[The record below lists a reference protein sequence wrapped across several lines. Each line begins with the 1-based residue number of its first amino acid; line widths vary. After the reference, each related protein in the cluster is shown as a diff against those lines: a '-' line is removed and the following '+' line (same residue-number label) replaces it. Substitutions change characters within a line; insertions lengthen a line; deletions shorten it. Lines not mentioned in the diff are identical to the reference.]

1 MSPIPMLQTT
11 LHYSNG
17 GIPQFVVLPADLG
30 DPHGPSLSA
39 LTNLLRGHKVK
50 LSLQVVKVCVPRIMI
65 IHGYS
70 LECLTCPPEGGTQS
84 RSLRGEEPFLSFAT
98 FQVLPGPEW
107 RIISGFKY
115 VSFM

>member
-1 MSPIPMLQTT
+1 MLQTT

-50 LSLQVVKVCVPRIMI
+50 LSLQVVQVRVPCIMI
-65 IHGYS
+65 INGCS